1 MKAERIFACFSKG
14 VLILLAAG
22 AILATL
28 SGGWGIPAL
37 KSPHD
42 FGYLLDNP
50 AKPGMHI
57 QGSVLYTYDCFAS
70 EETYT
75 QRSDGT
81 RSMGKTSGFYY
92 AIPSYDGVI
101 GLRVSADDYSDM
113 EDLLDETITYLTDGT
128 EHVTSVWVDGRIGKM
143 DKSTRGLFEEY
154 LLDMGFTRGEIA
166 DMGDPLI
173 IECPASMSQMK
184 VMFLVGI
191 GLILLAVVWFV
202 INCIRYGRAAKRAQ
216 AAYGTAGTSYG
227 QADAAYSTAG
237 TGYGQAG
244 GYGMQPG
251 YGQAGGYGTQA
262 GANAGIPAAG
272 RKLAEA
278 VPNKRKIWL
287 TAVIRSLV
295 VALVFLACG
304 GGISGLSGYASDL
317 SGILFLI
324 IMFVVIA
331 GGTGLY
337 TLRHLTERM
346 EFCEYGICW
355 KGRFYSFTDLGNISW
370 RSISQAGFFSRDK
383 IDTARGSFDVT
394 YLDRPRKAYNQAYMD
409 Q

>member
-1 MKAERIFACFSKG
+1 MKAEKFFAGFSKG
-14 VLILLAAG
+14 VLILLAVG
-22 AILATL
+22 VILATL

-42 FGYLLDNP
+42 FGYLLENP

-81 RSMGKTSGFYY
+81 RSAGKTSGFYY

-101 GLRVSADDYSDM
+101 GLRVSSDDYGDM
-113 EDLLDETITYLTDGT
+113 EDLLSETITYLTDGT
-128 EHVTSVWVDGRIGKM
+128 EPVTSVWVDGRIGKM
-143 DKSTRGLFEEY
+143 DQSMRGLFEEY
-154 LLDMGFTRGEIA
+154 LLSMGFSRGEIA

-184 VMFLVGI
+184 VMFLIGI
-191 GLILLAVVWFV
+191 GLCVLAVIWFV
-202 INCIRYGRAAKRAQ
+202 INCVRYGRETRRLQ
-216 AAYGTAGTSYG
+216 AAYGQAGDSV
-227 QADAAYSTAG
+227 SC
-237 TGYGQAG
+237 GQAG
-244 GYGMQPG
+244 GYGGAGG
-251 YGQAGGYGTQA
+251 YGQAAYGQA
-262 GANAGIPAAG
+262 GEAYGSIPAAG

-278 VPNKRKIWL
+278 DANKRKIYL
-287 TAVIRSLV
+287 TALV
-295 VALVFLACG
+295 RTVVTGLVFLACG
-304 GGISGLSGYASDL
+304 GGVSGLSEYASDV
-317 SGILFLI
+317 SGIVFLI

-331 GGTGLY
+331 GGIGFY

-355 KGRFYSFTDLGNISW
+355 KGRFYSFSDLGNIGW
-370 RSISQAGFFSRDK
+370 RSVTQAGFFSRDR
-383 IDTARGSFDVT
+383 IDTARGSFDVS
-394 YLDRPRKAYNQAYMD
+394 YLDKPRKAYNQAYMD